1 MTQSADRDLLDMVLG
16 NPVIRAVWQGWHL
29 LDLPECWLVAG
40 CLAQTV
46 WNHRFGL
53 PPGNGISD
61 IDLVYFDPDDLSE
74 AKEQRHAKR
83 VRSAF
88 PDLGCWMDVKNE
100 ARVHLWYEARFGYPI
115 TPYRSVIDAI
125 DSFPTTATTIGIRP
139 TTGGAELYATF
150 GLGDVLAGVVRPNKR
165 LITRAIYEAKATRWS
180 AHWPGLEIVPWEA
193 G

>member
-1 MTQSADRDLLDMVLG
+1 MTQVADRDLLNTVLG
-16 NPVIRAVWQGWHL
+16 NPVICTVWQNWHL
-29 LDLPECWLVAG
+29 VDLPDCWLVAG

-53 PPGNGISD
+53 PPGHGISD
-61 IDLVYFDPDDLSE
+61 IDLVYFDPDDLTE
-74 AKEQRHAKR
+74 AAERRRAER
-83 VRSAF
+83 VRRAF

-115 TPYRSVIDAI
+115 APYRSVIDAI

-139 TTGGAELYATF
+139 TPDAADLYATY
-150 GLGDVLAGVVRPNKR
+150 GLDDLLDGVVRPNKR
-165 LITRAIYEAKATRWS
+165 QITRAIYEAKASRWI
-180 AHWPGLEIVPWEA
+180 AHWPGLDIVPWDA